1 MPSKTAFKE
10 MKNILCNVFLLMK
23 LLSRQTNQFSKKKKT
38 QLPHLTNLMKG
49 AQNNKNL
56 SLKSKAVIYETRWL
70 TLSDNMNNMFK
81 AQEKPL

>member
-1 MPSKTAFKE
+1 
-10 MKNILCNVFLLMK
+10 
-23 LLSRQTNQFSKKKKT
+23 
-38 QLPHLTNLMKG
+38 MKG